1 MSFFDD
7 IVDFFTGTSTVG
19 ESKTV
24 STTKDENVAQTKL
37 GSKTAVGSKESG
49 KVGSTLQT
57 ISLLDEQTGITLRDL
72 LERIAIS
79 DEAAGT
85 GAAADI
91 ASARDLSAFM
101 KSRAIGGDNTADIAA
116 IIEAA
121 RTQGTKDIGRANTQ
135 FAAQAGSGLNTVVEK
150 LRQEGLTDLNVQL
163 AGLEGQLNFEADK
176 LQSQDLVSALAS
188 LTEVGKTGQAIGSD
202 TIKSITQIAEILK
215 GSEGTISVAT
225 EEQQTTNEVQA
236 IIEAMQALTEGTT
249 VSTTAGTGETSETST
264 ILDWLS
270 LPFFNKKRQAVA

>member
-37 GSKTAVGSKESG
+37 GSKTAVGSEEIG

-72 LERIAIS
+72 LDRIAIS

-85 GAAADI
+85 GAAGDI

-101 KSRAIGGDNTADIAA
+101 KTRAIGGDNTADIAA

-121 RTQGTKDIGRANTQ
+121 RAQGTEDIGRANTQ
-135 FAAQAGSGLNTVVEK
+135 FATQAGSGLNTVVEK
-150 LRQEGLTDLNVQL
+150 LKQEGLTDLNVQL

-215 GSEGTISVAT
+215 GSEGTVSIAT

-270 LPFFNKKRQAVA
+270 LPFFNKKRQAVP